1 MSAPV
6 DPAPRTTGNSMVLEV
21 QDLYASYG
29 PSQVLHGI
37 DFEVP
42 EASVVTILGSNGA
55 GKTTTLRALTGE
67 VATRGTIQF
76 EGESLTGRAT
86 EAIVRRGVAHV
97 PQGRGTFVN
106 FTVAE
111 NLALGAHLR
120 KDREGVADDIVRM
133 YEHFPVLG
141 DRREQKAGNLS
152 GGEQQMLAI
161 ARALMLRPRLLLL
174 DEPSLGLAPMVT
186 RELFDMIATINREDR
201 TAIVLVEQNARLAL
215 DLADSA
221 YVLEAGRI
229 VLAGTPDDV
238 RDDDAM
244 ASAYLG
250 YSV

>member
-1 MSAPV
+1 MTDGGGDV
-6 DPAPRTTGNSMVLEV
+6 LLEV
-21 QDLYASYG
+21 RDLHASYG
-29 PSQVLHGI
+29 QGAVLHGI

-42 EASVVTILGSNGA
+42 EGSVVTILGSNGA

-67 VATRGTIQF
+67 VSTKGSILF
-76 EGESLTGRAT
+76 EGDDLSGRST
-86 EAIVRRGVAHV
+86 ENIVRRGIAHV

-111 NLALGAHLR
+111 NLRLGANLR
-120 KDREGVADDIVRM
+120 KDRDAIQADVQRM

-141 DRREQKAGNLS
+141 DRHAQRAGSLS

-174 DEPSLGLAPMVT
+174 DEPSLGLAPMIT
-186 RELFDMIATINREDR
+186 RDLFRIIGEINREENA
-201 TAIVLVEQNARLAL
+201 TIVLVEQNARLAL
-215 DLADSA
+215 ELADHA

-229 VLAGTPDDV
+229 VMAGTPDDV
-238 RDDDAM
+238 RDDEAM

-250 YSV
+250 YAV